1 MYYLNSIRRQMPL
14 CKTAC
19 MSMAAY
25 FLRICNSP
33 LTTVPPVSSAVSS
46 ARLMSPNAHHITH
59 HASHITTS
67 HITHHTSRITHH
79 HTAHRITPH
88 TASHH
93 TPHHTAHRITPH
105 TTPDDMFTTI
115 PRSHL
120 WCQQRFF
127 PLQSLVIHPSDMIKN
142 ICLIH

>member
-1 MYYLNSIRRQMPL
+1 MQNRLYVNGCVIVLVCQWLRN
-14 CKTAC
+14 CAC

-46 ARLMSPNAHHITH
+46 ARLMSPNAHHIPPHRTP
-59 HASHITTS
+59 
-67 HITHHTSRITHH
+67 HHTT
-79 HTAHRITPH
+79 HRITPH